1 MRQARLT
8 IRRTIAVIT
17 SVAMLSGCAPTL
29 GMDDGTDPCRPQ
41 LEALN
46 ATSNFFAQNII
57 AGAAVGAVAGA
68 GLSALVTAAL
78 GGGTRD
84 IGRAALIGGVG
95 GGIAG
100 GVSGYFNERQ
110 RQARNDAMLLQNAV
124 ASDLAKENQE
134 IDRTRLAF
142 NQLMGCRFTQ
152 RNQIL
157 VAYRARR
164 VTAPQANA
172 ELAVL
177 RNRVENDI
185 AIAQRINQN
194 VGRRGAE
201 FDVAID
207 NVAPDVRAHTAVRQP
222 RQVTT
227 YQPVALRV
235 APADNAP
242 EVAQVAAR
250 QAVTVTPAE
259 GNFALIQTA
268 DGMRGYAPASQVGTR
283 GLGNQAPAVAR
294 GGEVRQLAAT
304 NIASRESFNES
315 IETAR
320 SLARAPSGFEVAL

>member
-1 MRQARLT
+1 MRRPRQT
-8 IRRTIAVIT
+8 IRRTIAVLT
-17 SVAMLSGCAPTL
+17 SVAMLSACAPTL
-29 GMDDGTDPCRPQ
+29 GVDDGTDPCRPQ

-46 ATSNFFAQNII
+46 ATSNFFAQNIL
-57 AGAAVGAVAGA
+57 AGAAVGAAAGA

-78 GGGTRD
+78 GGSGRD
-84 IGRAALIGGVG
+84 IGRAAIIGGVG

-100 GVSGYFNERQ
+100 GVSGYYAERQ
-110 RQARNDAMLLQNAV
+110 RQARNDAILLQNAV
-124 ASDLAKENQE
+124 ASDLAKENSE

-142 NQLMGCRFTQ
+142 TQLMGCRFTQ

-157 VAYRARR
+157 VSYRARR
-164 VTAPQANA
+164 ITAPQANA

-194 VGRRGAE
+194 IGRRGAE

-207 NVAPDVRAHTAVRQP
+207 SMAPDVRARAAARQP
-222 RQVTT
+222 RQITT
-227 YQPVALRV
+227 AQPLALRV
-235 APADNAP
+235 APTTNAP
-242 EVAQVAAR
+242 EVTQVAAR

-259 GNFALIQTA
+259 GNFALVQTA
-268 DGMRGYAPASQVGTR
+268 DGMRGYVPASQVGTR
-283 GLGNQAPAVAR
+283 GLGGQPAESAR

-320 SLARAPSGFEVAL
+320 SLTRAPSGFEVTL